1 MKLNLAKPVVVLRQ
15 KAFSFPNTWSQ
26 CVQAQCRAKVEEFLH
41 LLPGDN
47 ILIQVTCDL
56 FFIL

>member
-26 CVQAQCRAKVEEFLH
+26 CVQAHCRAKVEE
-41 LLPGDN
+41 
-47 ILIQVTCDL
+47 I
-56 FFIL
+56 